1 LKIHPFLAVT
11 LSAVLFGLSPPLA
24 KLLLKGVPPVGLAGV
39 LYLGVFIGLTLY
51 SAVRMPRGRSGRESP
66 APLEK
71 RDLGWLAGAVVSG
84 GILGPICLMT
94 GLSRISGFSASLL
107 LNLEGLFT
115 ALIAVFL
122 FRENAGRRIW
132 LALGAMTLAGIILS
146 WDPRQGRFHIAGF
159 LLVLLAM
166 LCWGLDNNF
175 TRNISD
181 KDPIQIARIK
191 GFFAGTASLSL
202 SVVLG
207 FKPSLDMTLVYG
219 LVLGALSYGLSLVL
233 FIRALEGLGAFR
245 TGAFF
250 SLAPFVGAC
259 ASFLILR
266 EPAGWTMVPAALLM
280 AAGAMMVVS
289 EKHGHAHR
297 HERLVHAHSHT
308 HSDLHHAHRHE
319 GRLAETHAHEHEHQE
334 LDHTH
339 GHWPD
344 SHHRHDH

>member
-1 LKIHPFLAVT
+1 LKTKPFLAVI

-24 KLLLKGVPPVGLAGV
+24 KLLLKGVPPVGLAGI
-39 LYLGVFIGLTLY
+39 LYLGVFVGLTLY
-51 SAVRMPRGRSGRESP
+51 STGRKTWVRRGRERP

-71 RDLGWLAGAVVSG
+71 KDRGWLVGAVVCG

-94 GLSRISGFSASLL
+94 GLSQISGFSASLL

-115 ALIAVFL
+115 ALIAVF
-122 FRENAGRRIW
+122 FFKEDAGRRIW
-132 LALGAMTLAGIILS
+132 LALGAMTLAGVFLA
-146 WDPRQGRFHIAGF
+146 WDPRQARFHITGS

-191 GFFAGTASLSL
+191 GFFAGAASLSL
-202 SVVLG
+202 AVVLG
-207 FKPSLDMTLVYG
+207 FKPLLNMTLVYSLG
-219 LVLGALSYGLSLVL
+219 LGAVSYGLSLVL
-233 FIRALEGLGAFR
+233 FIKALEGLGAFR

-259 ASFLILR
+259 ASFFILK
-266 EPAGWTMVPAALLM
+266 EPAGWSMFPAALLM
-280 AAGAMMVVS
+280 AAGVWLVIS
-289 EKHGHAHR
+289 EKHGHAHK
-297 HERLVHAHSHT
+297 HERMVHTHSHT
-308 HSDLHHAHRHE
+308 HGDPHHTHRHAGE
-319 GRLAETHAHEHEHQE
+319 LSEPHAHEHEHEE
-334 LDHTH
+334 LDHVH

-344 SHHRHDH
+344 IHHRHGH